1 MMRFEYNSDCTL
13 EERID
18 IVKKEIMDD
27 YPSISEGDAK
37 MIAALSSPV
46 EDKVSNDEI
55 FERYYYIMLIIPKDN
70 PAFKSIL
77 RESFDIYND
86 GLKNNRLSS
95 AMEEIIKFVN
105 HERDSFPLLSEFY

>member
-13 EERID
+13 EERIN
-18 IVKKEIMDD
+18 IVKKEILDD

-37 MIAALSSPV
+37 MIAVLASPV

-55 FERYYYIMLIIPKDN
+55 FERYYYMMLIIPKDN
-70 PAFKSIL
+70 PAFISLL

-86 GLKNNRLSS
+86 GLFNQKYSL
-95 AMEEIIKFVN
+95 AMEEILKYSN
-105 HERDSFPLLSEFY
+105 HERDTFPLLSEFY